1 MDDIIDLAC
10 AAARFAHGERVR
22 LSFEEQPS
30 AYPDEKRWRLI
41 VRDRG
46 EVVADTY
53 APTLADSARRFAKGC
68 ASRSRDAIR
77 AHRDIDYAA
86 TSLGL

>member
-1 MDDIIDLAC
+1 MDDLIELAR
-10 AAARFAHGERVR
+10 AAAQFAYGVRVR
-22 LSFEEQPS
+22 LSFEEQS
-30 AYPDEKRWRLI
+30 NSYPDEKRWRLV

-53 APTLADSARRFAKGC
+53 APTLAESARRFVREC

-77 AHRDIDYAA
+77 THRDIDHAA
-86 TSLGL
+86 TCLGL